1 MHIEKTYRQL
11 GEAFHQQRTE
21 KAYTALYKK
30 VRPGLKS
37 YIWNILKD
45 EEAVEDVLS
54 STLVKLWTK
63 IDQYNPEYQITTWL
77 YRIAF
82 NESLGYIRERNNKD
96 SLDNIRDYG
105 IEVTDNN
112 EFQETLASLMENIEF
127 KTEQDFWEEDNEIM
141 QRYNLALKCISK
153 LKPMYRNMLEDRLIG
168 KMKYEEIAQ
177 KWNVPIQTVK
187 NRIRRAKLLVI
198 EAMGE

>member
-11 GEAFHQQRTE
+11 GEAFYQQRTE

-63 IDQYNPEYQITTWL
+63 IDQYKPEYQITTWL

-141 QRYNLALKCISK
+141 QRYNSALQCISK